1 MIKPMRK
8 LSSSFAFILLA
19 FVAIFATS
27 ANAQQSLKIDIV
39 GGVKT
44 ATPITVVPF
53 ALQGGTQ
60 PPTDVADVIHNDFN
74 RSGKFRALDKA
85 SIVELPSQGSDIKF
99 ATWRLLKQD
108 YIVVG
113 RLKDA
118 GNGMVQVE
126 YELWDVNKQQSLLS
140 QSMQPAPVGDLRNVA
155 HQIADAIY
163 EKITGVRGAFWT
175 RIAYITAVGL
185 GNNTTYSLLVADSD
199 GFNPQVV
206 ARSKESLL
214 SPAWSPDGKKIAYVS
229 FESGNSNIYVQDI
242 TTGSRQLVESH
253 PKGINGAPAWSPD
266 GSKLAVA
273 LSFSGNLNIYVLNM
287 ASRQETRVTSDNL
300 AINTQPE
307 WSPDGQTIYFTS
319 DRSGRP
325 QIYQV
330 PASGGTA
337 TRISFQGQ
345 NNQNVSVG
353 FDGKQIAMVQ
363 GNGNVYRIAIMD
375 QSMGGQVHFV
385 SPGPYDESPS
395 FAPNASMLLYAATE
409 GTRGVLYSVSA
420 DGNVR
425 QRLVLSDGDVREP
438 AWGPYRQR

>member
-140 QSMQPAPVGDLRNVA
+140 QSMQPVPVGDLRNVA

-163 EKITGVRGAFWT
+163 EKITGVRGAFFT

-185 GNNTTYSLLVADSD
+185 GNNTSYSLLVADSD

-253 PKGINGAPAWSPD
+253 PKGINGAPAGSPD

-300 AINTQPE
+300 AINTQPV

-319 DRSGRP
+319 DRSGKP

-330 PASGGTA
+330 SASGGSA

-345 NNQNVSVG
+345 SNQNVSVSY
-353 FDGKQIAMVQ
+353 DGKQIAMVQ
-363 GNGNVYRIAIMD
+363 GNGNVYRIGIAD
-375 QSMGGQVHFV
+375 QTLGGQVHFV
-385 SPGPYDESPS
+385 SPGPFDESPS

-438 AWGPYRQR
+438 AWGPYRER